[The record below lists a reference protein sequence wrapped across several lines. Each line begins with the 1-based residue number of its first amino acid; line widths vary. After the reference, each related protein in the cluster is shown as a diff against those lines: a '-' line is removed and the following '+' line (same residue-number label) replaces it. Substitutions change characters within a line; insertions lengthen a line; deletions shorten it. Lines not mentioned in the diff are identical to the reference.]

1 MKACNN
7 GHLEI
12 VKLLL
17 EQKGIDFIAQGNK
30 GKSALIISIEK
41 GFLEIT
47 KLLLSQ
53 NGIDVNTRDVFL
65 L

>member
-7 GHLEI
+7 GHLEM

-17 EQKGIDFIAQGNK
+17 EQKGINFIAQGNK
-30 GKSALIISIEK
+30 GKSALNISIER
-41 GFLEIT
+41 GFSEIT

-53 NGIDVNTRDVFL
+53 NGIDVNAKDAFL
-65 L
+65 S